1 MAKVDNPNERILGN
15 HNLIVTSNIEEPTT
29 NTFTLKFIENISLS
43 SEMVS
48 QVSIFDITADPN
60 KSNALAVMESGASL
74 SIEVTVQAPIGHQ
87 LLISGLLVGD
97 PERSGW
103 GVAYPDLTNCALEK
117 YVSEYSGY
125 LPDEVT
131 VNIQD
136 SPASIEMGW
145 MYGRA

>member
-1 MAKVDNPNERILGN
+1 MAKVDNPNERILGSN
-15 HNLIVTSNIEEPTT
+15 NLIVTSNIEEPTT

-74 SIEVTVQAPIGHQ
+74 SIEVTIQVPIGHQ

-103 GVAYPDLTNCALEK
+103 GVTYPALINCNCEEDIS
-117 YVSEYSGY
+117 YGY
-125 LPDEVT
+125 LPNEIT

-145 MYGRA
+145 TYGRP